1 VTFRQVVPVQAGSA
15 EWRSIRAGDVTST
28 EVAAL
33 YDASPYLTPFELW
46 HRKSRREAGEFQ
58 ASTRMKWGTRLEP
71 VIAHAAA
78 EEHGWSDVE
87 PYKNYIRLP
96 VHRAGS
102 SFDFVARVD
111 GHDSLIECKNVGL
124 DRVRH
129 GWVFD
134 GDELREAPLHIELQ
148 VQHQLVVS
156 GIQTAHIAVL
166 VGGNSLHVLRRE
178 RDAGIAADILRRV
191 DEFWVSVD
199 AGKSPAA
206 TTEDADFVIRSLRA
220 QAGDHSVTCDALEVV
235 EDLREYSVLGEQ
247 LKTLEAQRDAAKA
260 RVLLAVGDAGSVVTP
275 IGKVSCGMTKDN
287 PGKLVTADMVGTYV
301 GARAGFRQFRFTPN
315 KAK

>member
-1 VTFRQVVPVQAGSA
+1 MIRDVIPVEAGSA
-15 EWRSIRAGDVTST
+15 DWRAIRLGDVTST

-33 YDASPYLTPFELW
+33 YGASPYLTPFELW
-46 HRKSRREAGEFQ
+46 HRKAAREAGEFQ

-78 EEHGWSDVE
+78 DENGWSEVRPFKE
-87 PYKNYIRLP
+87 YVRLP
-96 VHRAGS
+96 EHRVGS
-102 SFDFVARVD
+102 SFDFRARVGD
-111 GHDSLIECKNVGL
+111 GYSLVECKNVGL

-134 GDELREAPLHIELQ
+134 GDELLEAPLHIELQ
-148 VQHQLVVS
+148 VQHQLLVS
-156 GIQTAHIAVL
+156 GMELAHIAVL
-166 VGGNSLHVLRRE
+166 VGGNSLHVIKRS

-191 DEFWVSVD
+191 AEFWASVD
-199 AGKSPAA
+199 AGTSPSA

-220 QAGDHSVTCDALEVV
+220 QAGDATVSCDAPEVV
-235 EDLREYSVLGEQ
+235 DALREYSMLGEQ
-247 LKTLEAQRDAAKA
+247 LKALEAQRDAAKA

-275 IGKVSCGMTKDN
+275 IGKVSCGMTKDTT
-287 PGKLVTADMVGTYV
+287 GKLVTADMVGTYV